1 MRPKILI
8 MDDDPSICKLCT
20 LLLNRSGYDVDSVC
34 SGEEALV
41 LYEKELKAGTP
52 YLAVI
57 LDLTVRTGMGGLE
70 VLPKLQALNPLVYS
84 IVASGS
90 SIDTMKNTY
99 KAHGFNDILPKPFR
113 PQDLAECL
121 QKLTPHNP

>member
-1 MRPKILI
+1 
-8 MDDDPSICKLCT
+8 MDDDSSICKLCT
-20 LLLNRSGYDVDSVC
+20 LLLDRFGYDADSVD

-41 LYEKELKAGTP
+41 HYQREQKAGTP
-52 YLAVI
+52 YSAVI

-70 VLPKLQALNPLVYS
+70 VLPKLRALNPRVYS

-90 SIDTMKNTY
+90 SIDTMRNTF
-99 KAHGFNDILPKPFR
+99 KAQGFSDVLPKPFR

-121 QKLTPHNP
+121 ERLAHPPV